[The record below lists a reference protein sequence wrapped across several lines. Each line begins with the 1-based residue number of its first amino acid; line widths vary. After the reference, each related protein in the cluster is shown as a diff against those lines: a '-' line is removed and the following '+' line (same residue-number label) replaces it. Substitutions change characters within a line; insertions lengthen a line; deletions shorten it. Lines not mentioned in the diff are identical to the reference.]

1 MIMDGLILIASE
13 LNLYIQQRINPEQE
27 NHVFLSDI
35 SDGNGNNISLSDVI
49 TITLTN
55 IEEERVNKAQLPN
68 KVRHDTTYTYS
79 EPEIRLNLFIIV
91 SVRPSKNSE
100 GSNSY
105 INALARLSMV
115 SYFFQSHRYFD
126 QSTIQNPSVS
136 NNLRRVIVDLHTVG
150 FEQQSYMW
158 GIHGG
163 HYLPSLM
170 YKLSLIAIH
179 EDATS
184 MEVPVVET
192 IEANI
197 DGGGL

>member
-1 MIMDGLILIASE
+1 MIMDGLVLIASE
-13 LNLYIQQRINPEQE
+13 LNKYIQQRINPEQE
-27 NHVFLSDI
+27 NHVFLSGI
-35 SDGNGNNISLSDVI
+35 TDGNGNNISLSDVI

-55 IEEERVNKAQLPN
+55 IEEERVNKAQLSN
-68 KVRHDTTYTYS
+68 KVRHDTIYTYS

-126 QSTIQNPSVS
+126 QSTIQNPNVS
-136 NNLRRVIVDLHTVG
+136 NNLKRLIVDIHPVS
-150 FEQQSYMW
+150 FEQQSYIW
-158 GIHGG
+158 GTHGG

-170 YKLSLIAIH
+170 YKVSSVTIH